1 MKKIVIVAAFA
12 AVVTAGFNSCG
23 NGTPK
28 ADLKNDIDTISY
40 AVGVAQ
46 SQGLKDYLVRGLGVD
61 TAYIDEFIKGLNDGA
76 NTGDD
81 KKKAAY
87 YAGIQIGQQISN
99 QLVKGLNY
107 ELFGEDSTQTISM
120 KNLMAGFVSGV
131 TGKAGIMTVEQAQM
145 IAQTKVQEVKAKNI
159 EKTYGA
165 NRKAGEDYIAKY
177 AKKAGVKAIE
187 KAAGDKGGTIYYT
200 VVKEG
205 TGAIPADTAS
215 VEVLYEGKTV
225 DGKVFDS
232 TEKHGGKPVT
242 LNLNQVIPGWKEA
255 ISHMP
260 VGSVWEVVIPQ
271 DKAYGNAE
279 QREIKPF
286 STLIFKIELVGIKK

>member
-1 MKKIVIVAAFA
+1 
-12 AVVTAGFNSCG
+12 
-23 NGTPK
+23 
-28 ADLKNDIDTISY
+28 
-40 AVGVAQ
+40 
-46 SQGLKDYLVRGLGVD
+46 
-61 TAYIDEFIKGLNDGA
+61 
-76 NTGDD
+76 
-81 KKKAAY
+81 
-87 YAGIQIGQQISN
+87 
-99 QLVKGLNY
+99 
-107 ELFGEDSTQTISM
+107 M

-187 KAAGDKGGTIYYT
+187 KAPGDNGGTIYYT